1 MKPEAKSRTDGQKSH
16 IRHLRGGRV
25 CKTKQSPILP
35 EPRGVNAA
43 VTWDEGYRSY
53 PGRSAGYA
61 PDKRDAKPTHRSN
74 PYRKVWLN
82 PQKSVL
88 PIVPLEPT
96 ERIGKGRGRRL
107 INR

>member
-1 MKPEAKSRTDGQKSH
+1 MKPAANSRTDGQKPH
-16 IRHLRGGRV
+16 IKHLRGGRV
-25 CKTKQSPILP
+25 CNAKRSPILP

-61 PDKRDAKPTHRSN
+61 SGKRDAKTTHSSN
-74 PYRKVWLN
+74 PYREVWLN

-88 PIVPLEPT
+88 LIVPLEPT
-96 ERIGKGRGRRL
+96 ERIGEGRGRRL
-107 INR
+107 TNR